1 MSKTIID
8 TKRAL
13 FYNRAIKRFVAHMEE
28 GKMTLE
34 QALERIR
41 ILEEENRQ
49 LKEELKKYENRNRG
63 GRHPHDEKWQQGY
76 RKFVDY
82 YTQGMTIVEIVNQGE
97 ISRRTAYRYK
107 AYYDQLQKAI
117 TNNK

>member
-1 MSKTIID
+1 
-8 TKRAL
+8 
-13 FYNRAIKRFVAHMEE
+13 
-28 GKMTLE
+28 MTLE
-34 QALERIR
+34 QALERIK

-63 GRHPHDEKWQQGY
+63 GRHPHDEKWQQNY
-76 RKFVDY
+76 KKFADY
-82 YTQGMTIVEIVNQGE
+82 YMQGMSVAEIINQGE

-117 TNNK
+117 TNKK